1 MDTKILK
8 KYDYYL
14 NVLMNQ
20 LKFSDLVLIKIH
32 LNILFWFNDVH
43 IKFSHIEF

>member
-1 MDTKILK
+1 MIFILKGYYIGNYLDTKILK

-32 LNILFWFNDVH
+32 LNILF
-43 IKFSHIEF
+43 